1 MFPVGKTTGLSYILV
16 RRLQDKK
23 PTIYC
28 CEENFAYV
36 FTDAGVQKV
45 SCQAK
50 RIAALDGPT
59 ANCCALVNIHPGMR
73 EIPWPFY
80 PSPFRLGRVVV
91 AASPNPA
98 HVMDFKESRA
108 KTFTL
113 PTWGWD
119 DLYCAR

>member
-1 MFPVGKTTGLSYILV
+1 MLPLGRTTGLSYILV
-16 RRLQDKK
+16 QRLQDKK
-23 PTIYC
+23 PTVYC
-28 CEENFAYV
+28 SEENFAYV

-50 RIAALDGPT
+50 CIAALDGPT
-59 ANCCALVNIHPGMR
+59 ANCCALVNIHPGPGMR
-73 EIPWPFY
+73 EISRPFH

-91 AASPNPA
+91 AASLNPA
-98 HVMDFKESRA
+98 HFMASKESRA

-119 DLYCAR
+119 DLY